1 MVSDNSYNLFKET
14 YEIAKKNKR
23 EYFMWNNAKI
33 DTNYAKFVCE
43 YVDKHAM
50 PEYDQHLQENVLDR
64 EPDEHGL

>member
-1 MVSDNSYNLFKET
+1 MGHMKWIYHMVSDNSYHLFKKT

-33 DTNYAKFVCE
+33 DINYAKYVCE

-50 PEYDQHLQENVLDR
+50 PAYDKHLINSVK
-64 EPDEHGL
+64 